1 MITSDHMMKPK
12 KLLPLA
18 DPARRIDVH
27 FSIKYVEC
35 DLADKRFE
43 CKPQLQVYLSSH
55 FVREP
60 ESGGVVDIKLIEDD
74 RQHSFVGSLVGSL
87 KREHEGI
94 SDTACIGLSTYA
106 LHRNDSGVPCYVNVG
121 TSHVRI
127 ADVLREIKERGFY
140 DHNHDLI
147 MRTVV
152 MSGLEPIKK
161 GVVEVRIE
169 KVELGHALLNKPLVQ
184 SALSVGSDTAI
195 SSSLTSYIEATMNF
209 ESAIK
214 DTFPNTERVRAP
226 MDISEVGIELTPG
239 TFLPV
244 AAYAMTEPP
253 RSNAEYWQNA
263 LERVMERRGLKPA
276 EYHDLTLH
284 DKAGLM
290 GDMICFNVQSYDYIG
305 DAVERGNRL
314 NKKIAEARVG
324 IEEFAVVGPSITY
337 AGDCEDVAGT
347 ICARLEAFQ
356 AVAIDASK
364 YPRVAEMQAIARRYV
379 SGTSLSVVAGQKI
392 GDELQFGAHMFCSLI
407 PENTITTML
416 SRSAEGRKI
425 LARMQAPTVVPS
437 VFPVGTN
444 AAAQDEDLPTLIG
457 EGTGHLASLYYVD
470 EMLPHRRT
478 VGTQMPAFE
487 PLKKWIPREKPGDTS
502 TFYYGPLELYTSHFI
517 RNHGINIGSF
527 VFGQVNDDS
536 SLSRGILFTDL
547 VTNSPRI
554 AIIPHPVIPAP
565 VMSII
570 REAISLR
577 PPPRPL
583 ILDRTKPMLG
593 TERDPLLD
601 RFVAD
606 VKGLKRTPPIK
617 VPRGGSVDLF
627 IRPHQYDDV
636 KIHEMF
642 NDVRR
647 VDNVYDA
654 SYELEL
660 GTNQFYNYRLRLFVK

>member
-1 MITSDHMMKPK
+1 MKPK

-27 FSIKYVEC
+27 FSVKYVEC

-43 CKPQLQVYLSSH
+43 SKPQLQVYLSSH

-140 DHNHDLI
+140 DHNHELI

-169 KVELGHALLNKPLVQ
+169 RVDLGHALINKPLVQ

-290 GDMICFNVQSYDYIG
+290 GDMICYGVQSYDYIG
-305 DAVERGNRL
+305 DAVERGNRM
-314 NKKIAEARVG
+314 NKMIANQRVG
-324 IEEFAVVGPSITY
+324 SEEFSPSGPSIAY
-337 AGDCEDVAGT
+337 AGDCEDVAGV
-347 ICARLEAFQ
+347 ICSHLESFQ
-356 AVAIDASK
+356 AIAIDAGK
-364 YPRVAEMQAIARRYV
+364 YPRVAELQNIARQYV
-379 SGTSLSVVAGQKI
+379 AGTSLSVVAGQKI
-392 GDELQFGAHMFCSLI
+392 GDQAQYGAHMFSAVV
-407 PENTITTML
+407 PQHTITAML
-416 SRSAEGRKI
+416 SRSPEGRKM
-425 LARMQAPTVVPS
+425 LARMQAPTVVPN

-444 AAAQDEDLPTLIG
+444 VAEYEELPTLIG
-457 EGTGHLASLYYVD
+457 EGTGHLASLYYED
-470 EMLPHRRT
+470 ELLPYRRI

-487 PLKKWIPREKPGDTS
+487 PLKRLIPREKPGDSS
-502 TFYYGPLELYTSHFI
+502 TFYFGPLSFFTSHFI
-517 RNHGINIGSF
+517 RNHGINVASF

-536 SLSRGILFTDL
+536 SLSRGIPFTHL
-547 VTNSPRI
+547 VTNSPRV
-554 AIIPHPVIPAP
+554 ALIPHPVMPSP
-565 VMSII
+565 VMSIV

-606 VKGLKRTPPIK
+606 VKGLKRTPPAK
-617 VPRGGSVDLF
+617 VPRGGSVDMF

-636 KIHEMF
+636 KIHEMI
-642 NDVRR
+642 NDARR

-654 SYELEL
+654 TYELERA
-660 GTNQFYNYRLRLFVK
+660 TNAFFIYRLRLFVK